1 MATAS
6 TPAAHA
12 ANEAAFALSPTHAA
26 LRRLQQPVKV
36 LRILFSPDHPDLRA
50 NACFTKHLIEHHG
63 YIDLELL
70 RCRCIHASPGDVLDD
85 HSGGKNGSLAPMMGK
100 SAKRMC
106 GRVFDRNYL
115 ETAMG
120 TVDVT
125 RFSMNRAM
133 NRGTRDL
140 PVAL

>member
-1 MATAS
+1 MATAP

-12 ANEAAFALSPTHAA
+12 ANGAAFALLLTHAA

-36 LRILFSPDHPDLRA
+36 LRILFSPHHPDLRA

-63 YIDLELL
+63 HIDLERL
-70 RCRCIHASPGDVLDD
+70 RCRRIHASPGDVLDD
-85 HSGGKNGSLAPMMGK
+85 HNGGKNESLAPMMGK

-106 GRVFDRNYL
+106 GRFFGRNCL

-125 RFSMNRAM
+125 RFSMS
-133 NRGTRDL
+133 RGTRYL